1 VADVL
6 DRSVYHF
13 CCVTKSEHHNTPQFI
28 IRQVIPVKKHTNE
41 PGLARAALK
50 TGFWYQQTSAWQTV
64 FQPVARSSQ
73 REMQPFMPTNRER
86 PVGCSRSIEFGHKHA
101 VLLKAMIKEQVRLD
115 GLLFS
120 SDTDVLGVMSQILDT
135 FAIKTEVCGEL
146 DSAVDAVTHR
156 RLDTVI
162 VDWSGVHDPNCVVRA
177 ARKSSPNSNST
188 IVAMVDQ
195 GSEAH
200 ALLAG
205 ANFMIH
211 KPMDHDHAQRCM
223 RAAYGTMLQNR
234 RRAARVPVDLPVV
247 VRVIGGERFDAKI
260 SDISIGGLALQC
272 KQPLEIDQ
280 KLTALFTLPDTT
292 GLIYLSGGVVNA
304 DGKGRAGIRFSFIP
318 DADLT
323 VLQTWLASELTKL
336 ENAEMPVCSVSD
348 NVH

>member
-1 VADVL
+1 
-6 DRSVYHF
+6 
-13 CCVTKSEHHNTPQFI
+13 
-28 IRQVIPVKKHTNE
+28 
-41 PGLARAALK
+41 
-50 TGFWYQQTSAWQTV
+50 
-64 FQPVARSSQ
+64 
-73 REMQPFMPTNRER
+73 
-86 PVGCSRSIEFGHKHA
+86 
-101 VLLKAMIKEQVRLD
+101 MIKEQVRLD

-120 SDTDVLGVMSQILDT
+120 SDTQVLAVMNQILDT

-146 DSAVDAVTHR
+146 DSALEAVTHR

-162 VDWSGVHDPNCVVRA
+162 VDWNGVHDPNRVVCA

-195 GSEAH
+195 SSEAY

-211 KPMDHDHAQRCM
+211 KPMDLENARRCM

-234 RRAARVPVDLPVV
+234 RRAARVPVDLPVL
-247 VRVIGGERFDAKI
+247 VRVVGGGRFEAKI

-272 KQPLEIDQ
+272 KQPLELDQ
-280 KLTALFTLPDTT
+280 KVTTLFTLPDVA
-292 GLIYLSGGVVNA
+292 GLIYISGAVVNA

-318 DADLT
+318 DEDLNL
-323 VLQTWLASELTKL
+323 LQTWLATELTKL
-336 ENAEMPVCSVSD
+336 ENAEMPVGDVRD